1 MPDPDLRRRSRW
13 LVTALAAMLVC
24 GCFGKKPDPVAAPAP
39 PAPKSTEWQLVSAAN
54 LNPDAA
60 GRPSPLVVRVYS
72 LKAQDSFQ
80 AADFFSLYEKDE
92 QVLAADLVKREEWIL
107 KPGET
112 REVKGELPPEVKFVA
127 VVAAFRDV
135 SRAAWRASVPVPAGA
150 KGMLTLRADAKS
162 VGLAFE
168 SVVKD

>member
-1 MPDPDLRRRSRW
+1 MRSFPVRRVRRLAPL
-13 LVTALAAMLVC
+13 LVALALCA
-24 GCFGKKPDPVAAPAP
+24 CFGKKPDPITTPAP
-39 PAPKSTEWQLVSAAN
+39 PPPPKTTEWQLVSAAD
-54 LNPDAA
+54 LNPDAG

-72 LKAQDSFQ
+72 LRALDSFR

-92 QVLAADLVKREEWIL
+92 QVLAADLVRREEWIL

-135 SRAAWRASVPVPAGA
+135 SRATWRASVPVPPGP
-150 KGMLTLRADAKS
+150 KGMLTLRADGKS